1 MDKESR
7 ILLWEKMSKQN
18 VSIEDLQCYSLDDL
32 KKLDSLLDSFFE
44 NFRKTTSTGEEKVIR
59 VAYDL
64 IIWVIF
70 TSIIS
75 FIGILVGISSYKE
88 RFHTGQFICFGF
100 MTFVVYNLISRIVNY
115 SENKALYDFIKSE
128 FYQDNR
134 KNLHSSITFL
144 EKIKWITSRKNS
156 ESEFFLFFA
165 GKGIFSCFSADKIL
179 YSQYISYLKNQ
190 GWRN

>member
-1 MDKESR
+1 MDKQSR
-7 ILLWEKMSKQN
+7 TLLWEKMSKQN

-44 NFRKTTSTGEEKVIR
+44 NLRKTTSTGEEKVIR

-88 RFHTGQFICFGF
+88 RFHT
-100 MTFVVYNLISRIVNY
+100 
-115 SENKALYDFIKSE
+115 
-128 FYQDNR
+128 
-134 KNLHSSITFL
+134 
-144 EKIKWITSRKNS
+144 
-156 ESEFFLFFA
+156 
-165 GKGIFSCFSADKIL
+165 
-179 YSQYISYLKNQ
+179 
-190 GWRN
+190 

>member
-1 MDKESR
+1 MDRQSR
-7 ILLWEKMSKQN
+7 TLLWEKMSKQN

-44 NFRKTTSTGEEKVIR
+44 NFRKTTSTGEENVIR

-64 IIWVIF
+64 IIWVMF

-100 MTFVVYNLISRIVNY
+100 VTFVVYNLISRIVNY
-115 SENKALYDFIKSE
+115 SENKALYDFVKSE

-144 EKIKWITSRKNS
+144 EKIK
-156 ESEFFLFFA
+156 
-165 GKGIFSCFSADKIL
+165 
-179 YSQYISYLKNQ
+179 
-190 GWRN
+190 

>member
-1 MDKESR
+1 MDKQSR
-7 ILLWEKMSKQN
+7 TLLWEKMSKQN

-64 IIWVIF
+64 IIWGVF

-75 FIGILVGISSYKE
+75 FIGILVGISSYE
-88 RFHTGQFICFGF
+88 EGFHTGQFICFGF

-144 EKIKWITSRKNS
+144 EKIK
-156 ESEFFLFFA
+156 
-165 GKGIFSCFSADKIL
+165 
-179 YSQYISYLKNQ
+179 
-190 GWRN
+190 